1 MVSERFRC
9 EARDLLSL
17 GLPMMATQFCIMAM
31 GFIDTAMAGHYD
43 AVDLAGVAMGGNVL
57 WPVFMLMTGL
67 SMALTPIVAQLRGA
81 GRVGESGAVVRQG
94 IWIALIA
101 SVLTVVII
109 VEAEP
114 LYRWAGVDEEVIRV
128 AMGYLRAV
136 AWGVPASMVYVAL
149 RHVAEGLGHTRPPM
163 LIAVAALPVNAALN
177 YVLIFGK
184 LGFPELGGVGCGWA
198 TAAVFWTEPL
208 LMLFVVTRPYFR
220 ETRLV
225 ERVDGPRW
233 AEIRRILRIGAPV
246 GTTIFLEM
254 AVFSV
259 IGFLIGTMG
268 VTALAAHSVASNLSW
283 LTYVIPMGL
292 GSAASVRVGY
302 FVGSDDFDRARFSA
316 ASAFRISLAYALLV
330 SILLVGLRHLL
341 VGVYTNDP
349 AVLEV
354 AANLVLLIA
363 AFQIVDDTQVTVGG
377 ALRGYKDTRVP
388 MIFSLLG
395 YWAVALP
402 LGAVLGYGWLGFQP
416 LGVYGF
422 WVGMTFGLMLVA
434 VSVGA
439 RLWWTSRDEKLVA
452 HLART

>member
-1 MVSERFRC
+1 MLSDRFRG
-9 EARDLLSL
+9 EARALLRL

-81 GRVGESGAVVRQG
+81 GRVGESGSVAWQG

-101 SVLTVVII
+101 SVVTVGIV

-114 LYRWAGVDEEVIRV
+114 LYRWAGVDEAVISV

-184 LGFPELGGVGCGWA
+184 FGFPELGGVGCGWA

-225 ERVDGPRW
+225 EGVEGPRW
-233 AEIRRILRIGAPV
+233 AETRRILRVGAPIGATV
-246 GTTIFLEM
+246 FLEM

-259 IGFLIGTMG
+259 VGFLIGTMG
-268 VTALAAHSVASNLSW
+268 VINLAAHSVAANLSW

-302 FVGSDDFDRARFSA
+302 FVGSGDLGGARFSA
-316 ASAFRISLAYALLV
+316 ASACRISLVYALLV
-330 SILLVGLRHLL
+330 SILLVALRHLL
-341 VGVYTNDP
+341 VGVYSNDP

-363 AFQIVDDTQVTVGG
+363 AFQIFDDTQVTVGG

-388 MIFSLLG
+388 MICSLLG
-395 YWAVALP
+395 HWVVSLP
-402 LGAVLGYGWLGFQP
+402 LGAVLGYGWFGFQP

-434 VSVGA
+434 VSVGV
-439 RLWWTSRDEKLVA
+439 RLWLTSRDEKLVA
-452 HLART
+452 RLART

>member
-1 MVSERFRC
+1 MVSERFRH
-9 EARDLLSL
+9 EARALLSL

-81 GRVGESGAVVRQG
+81 GRVGESGAVARQG
-94 IWIALIA
+94 MWIALIA
-101 SVLTVVII
+101 SVLTVVIV

-114 LYRWAGVDEEVIRV
+114 LYRWAGVDQQVTRV

-220 ETRLV
+220 ETRLL
-225 ERVDGPRW
+225 ERIDGP
-233 AEIRRILRIGAPV
+233 
-246 GTTIFLEM
+246 
-254 AVFSV
+254 
-259 IGFLIGTMG
+259 
-268 VTALAAHSVASNLSW
+268 
-283 LTYVIPMGL
+283 
-292 GSAASVRVGY
+292 
-302 FVGSDDFDRARFSA
+302 
-316 ASAFRISLAYALLV
+316 
-330 SILLVGLRHLL
+330 
-341 VGVYTNDP
+341 
-349 AVLEV
+349 
-354 AANLVLLIA
+354 
-363 AFQIVDDTQVTVGG
+363 
-377 ALRGYKDTRVP
+377 K
-388 MIFSLLG
+388 
-395 YWAVALP
+395 
-402 LGAVLGYGWLGFQP
+402 
-416 LGVYGF
+416 
-422 WVGMTFGLMLVA
+422 
-434 VSVGA
+434 
-439 RLWWTSRDEKLVA
+439 
-452 HLART
+452 

>member
-1 MVSERFRC
+1 MVSERFGS
-9 EARDLLSL
+9 EARALASL
-17 GLPMMATQFCIMAM
+17 GLPMIVTQFCIMAM

-94 IWIALIA
+94 LWIALFA
-101 SVLTVVII
+101 SVVTVVI
-109 VEAEP
+109 VAEAEP
-114 LYRWAGVDEEVIRV
+114 LYHWAGVDPEVVRV

-136 AWGVPASMVYVAL
+136 AWGVPASLAYVTL

-177 YVLIFGK
+177 YVLIFGMF
-184 LGFPELGGVGCGWA
+184 GFPKLGGVGCGWA

-208 LMLFVVTRPYFR
+208 LMLFVVARPYFR
-220 ETRLV
+220 ETGLL
-225 ERVDGPRW
+225 ERVDPPKW
-233 AEIRRILRIGAPV
+233 SEISRILRIGAPI
-246 GTTIFLEM
+246 GATIFLEM

-259 IGFLIGTMG
+259 IGFLIGAMG
-268 VTALAAHSVASNLSW
+268 VTTLAAHSIASNLGW

-302 FVGSDDFDRARFSA
+302 FVGAGDLGRARSSA
-316 ASAFRISLAYALLV
+316 ASAYWISLSYALLV
-330 SILLVGLRHLL
+330 SVLIVGLRHLL
-341 VGVYTNDP
+341 VGVYTNDT

-363 AFQIVDDTQVTVGG
+363 AYQIADDTQVTASG

-388 MIFSLLG
+388 MISSLLG
-395 YWAVALP
+395 YWVVALP
-402 LGAVLGYGWLGFQP
+402 LGAVLGYGWLGFSP
-416 LGVYGF
+416 IGVYGF
-422 WVGMTFGLMLVA
+422 WVGMTVGLTL
-434 VSVGA
+434 VSVSLGI
-439 RLWWTSRDEKLVA
+439 RLWWLSRDERLVA
-452 HLART
+452 RLART

>member
-1 MVSERFRC
+1 
-9 EARDLLSL
+9 
-17 GLPMMATQFCIMAM
+17 
-31 GFIDTAMAGHYD
+31 
-43 AVDLAGVAMGGNVL
+43 
-57 WPVFMLMTGL
+57 MLMTGL

-81 GRVGESGAVVRQG
+81 GRVGASGAVAWQG

-101 SVLTVVII
+101 SVVTVVIV

-114 LYRWAGVDEEVIRV
+114 LYRWAGVDGEVTLV

-208 LMLFVVTRPYFR
+208 LMVFVVTRPYFR

-225 ERVDGPRW
+225 ERIDRPSW
-233 AEIRRILRIGAPV
+233 AEMRRILKIGAPV
-246 GTTIFLEM
+246 GATVFVEM

-283 LTYVIPMGL
+283 LTYVMPMGL

-302 FVGSDDFDRARFSA
+302 YVGSDDLARARFSA
-316 ASAFRISLAYALLV
+316 ASALRISLAYALLV

-341 VGVYTNDP
+341 VSVYTNDL
-349 AVLEV
+349 AVLEL

-363 AFQIVDDTQVTVGG
+363 AFQIADGTQVTVGG

-388 MIFSLLG
+388 MICSLLG

-439 RLWWTSRDEKLVA
+439 RLWWTSRDEKLVMR
-452 HLART
+452 LARTGRDRI

>member
-1 MVSERFRC
+1 MASERFRC
-9 EARDLLSL
+9 EARSLLRL

-81 GRVGESGAVVRQG
+81 GRVGESGAIVRQG

-101 SVLTVVII
+101 SVVTVVIV

-114 LYRWAGVDEEVIRV
+114 LYRWAGVDGEVTRV

-302 FVGSDDFDRARFSA
+302 FVGSGDFDRARFSA
-316 ASAFRISLAYALLV
+316 ASAFRISLVYALLV
-330 SILLVGLRHLL
+330 SIFLVGLRHLL

-388 MIFSLLG
+388 MICSLLG

-422 WVGMTFGLMLVA
+422 WIAMTFGLMLVA
-434 VSVGA
+434 VSMGA

-452 HLART
+452 RLART

>member
-1 MVSERFRC
+1 MVSERFRH
-9 EARDLLSL
+9 EARALLSL

-81 GRVGESGAVVRQG
+81 GRVGKSGAVVRQG

-101 SVLTVVII
+101 SVVTVVIV

-114 LYRWAGVDEEVIRV
+114 LYRWAGVDGEVIRV
-128 AMGYLRAV
+128 SMGYLRAV
-136 AWGVPASMVYVAL
+136 AWGVPPSMVYVAL

-220 ETRLV
+220 ETRLI
-225 ERVDGPRW
+225 ERVAGPRW
-233 AEIRRILRIGAPV
+233 AEIRRILWIGAPV
-246 GTTIFLEM
+246 GATIFLEM

-268 VTALAAHSVASNLSW
+268 VTTLAAHSIASNLSW

-302 FVGSDDFDRARFSA
+302 FVGADDFGRARFSA

-388 MIFSLLG
+388 MICSLLG
-395 YWAVALP
+395 YWTVALP
-402 LGAVLGYGWLGFQP
+402 LGAVLGYGWLGFPP

-422 WVGMTFGLMLVA
+422 WVGMTFGLTLVA
-434 VSVGA
+434 VSLGV
-439 RLWWTSRDEKLVA
+439 RLWWTSRDEKLA
-452 HLART
+452 ARLART